1 MVRARLSSKHNPVTV
16 FRLLDTAR
24 TITSVLCMWAWYV
37 TYHSNI
43 IGLLTYGREFVIDF
57 FLEGFTTFIVQIYI
71 IYCIWRAI
79 QHRRYQLL
87 LTMTMGI
94 MCLVSFGFCIATV
107 YSMAQSS
114 LIVDSIPRTALPVCT
129 HILTA
134 GVTDIYI
141 AISFS
146 FILHGKRTGFRG
158 TDHIITRLVLYTI
171 QRGIVVTLVHFIEF
185 ATFFSTLHARPFK
198 LFWLVLYFS
207 GSKLNVNSLLALLN
221 IRDHLKSHKPTD
233 YIGDNVLLGINQG
246 GRAERHQNIYALQVL
261 GDDHTSQ
268 STMTSVVGPATRGD
282 LSEPYF
288 QVNIIT

>member
-1 MVRARLSSKHNPVTV
+1 
-16 FRLLDTAR
+16 
-24 TITSVLCMWAWYV
+24 
-37 TYHSNI
+37 
-43 IGLLTYGREFVIDF
+43 
-57 FLEGFTTFIVQIYI
+57 
-71 IYCIWRAI
+71 
-79 QHRRYQLL
+79 
-87 LTMTMGI
+87 MTMGI

-185 ATFFSTLHARPFK
+185 ATFFSTLLARPFK

-207 GSKLNVNSLLALLN
+207 GSKHSTYAITSSPTNQPITWGTTSYLASIKADEQNV
-221 IRDHLKSHKPTD
+221 IRTFTPCRSS
-233 YIGDNVLLGINQG
+233 GM
-246 GRAERHQNIYALQVL
+246 A
-261 GDDHTSQ
+261 TSAKVQ
-268 STMTSVVGPATRGD
+268 
-282 LSEPYF
+282 
-288 QVNIIT
+288 